1 MIACQTKRF
10 IFKEVAHVKRVLY
23 CNEWYAFDDR
33 QDQLTNNLAN
43 SNTPGFKADQSVTRS
58 FPTMLMQANNA
69 YQSPNRQVVGELPTA
84 VYLQEHLMNAQQGDI
99 QQTGQATD
107 LALVQGGATDGAAV
121 FFAVE
126 TENGIRYTR
135 NGNFQVDLNGNLV
148 TASGGRVL
156 GTDGNP
162 LQVGNESFTIQPSG
176 IVVVDG
182 EEIGS
187 LEVVVADDVNDLIK
201 EGNGYVRNDQTDM
214 QSAYNVDTVTF
225 SVQQYALENSNV
237 DVTSTMNEMLQAY
250 RLFEANQKVIQAY
263 DQSLEKTVNEV
274 GRIN

>member
-1 MIACQTKRF
+1 MLKGFYTATSGMLSMQ
-10 IFKEVAHVKRVLY
+10 Y
-23 CNEWYAFDDR
+23 R

-69 YQSPNRQVVGELPTA
+69 YQNPSRQVVGELPTA